1 MAGDVSLLSNVAI
14 ALAAA
19 FAGGFVARFLRLPSL
34 IGYIAAGVA
43 ISPLTPGYSVDLHT
57 LEQVA
62 ELGVIF
68 LMFGIGLN
76 FDLAD
81 LRAVQKAAV
90 PGGLV
95 LMAALGSGVFGI
107 AVLSGLDSKE
117 AIVVGLAVC
126 VCSSAVLSRSLE
138 DQGFTDSIPGRLAIG
153 WSVVEDLVTVIILA
167 VLPSL
172 AGDNSGG
179 EAFGDAGSAVARAV
193 AFVALTLIVGPRII
207 PWLLRTVARAGSREL
222 FILGVVA
229 IALGIATGGAE
240 LFDVSIAIGA
250 FVAGVVI
257 SETEMGHQATADV
270 LPLREAFAV
279 LFFVSVGMLLD
290 PEALGDDVP
299 LLLAIVAAVTVGV
312 PMAVLLIFAALP
324 HPGRTALVV
333 GVSLAQFG
341 EFSFLIAQEGLDLAL
356 VSDDTYNVILGAS
369 VLTIAVNPLLFRV
382 LPAGERSLARTGPVW
397 RLLERQGAVP
407 GDPEPQSGHVVILGY
422 GRVGELTGH
431 ALASLQLPRLVVEAD
446 LGRAHALERAGQ
458 PVIWGDAGSRHV
470 LDQAGI
476 DRARLVV
483 IALPDENSTVLAMTN
498 VREIAPGVP
507 IVVRARVREELE
519 ILRRLGAAEVVVPEY
534 EGGLELMSQALIRLG
549 YPTEEAEAY
558 RLAIRDI
565 TYESATE

>member
-1 MAGDVSLLSNVAI
+1 MVGDASLLSNVAV

-19 FAGGFVARFLRLPSL
+19 FAGGFVARLLRLPPL

-62 ELGVIF
+62 EIGVIF

-95 LMAALGSGVFGI
+95 LMTALGSGVFGI
-107 AVLSGLDSKE
+107 AVFSGLGAKE
-117 AIVVGLAVC
+117 ALVVGLAVC
-126 VCSSAVLSRSLE
+126 VCSSAVLSRSLN
-138 DQGFTDSIPGRLAIG
+138 DLGFTDSIPGRLAIG

-172 AGDNSGG
+172 AGDGGGG
-179 EAFGDAGSAVARAV
+179 EAFEDAGTAVARAA
-193 AFVALTLIVGPRII
+193 AFVALTLIVGPRVI
-207 PWLLRTVARAGSREL
+207 PWLLRNVARAGSREL

-229 IALGIATGGAE
+229 IALGIAAGGAE

-250 FVAGVVI
+250 FIAGVVI

-290 PEALGDDVP
+290 PAALRDDVP
-299 LLLAIVAAVTVGV
+299 LLLAIVAAVSVGV
-312 PMAVLLIFAALP
+312 PLAVLLIFTALP

-341 EFSFLIAQEGLDLAL
+341 EFSFLIAQQGLDLAL

-397 RLLERQGAVP
+397 RLLERQGALP
-407 GDPEPQSGHVVILGY
+407 GAPEPQSGHVVILGY

-446 LGRAHALERAGQ
+446 LGRAHALERAGL

-470 LDQAGI
+470 LEQAGI

-483 IALPDENSTVLAMTN
+483 IALPDENSTILAMTN
-498 VREIAPGVP
+498 AREIAPDVP

-519 ILRRLGAAEVVVPEY
+519 ILRRLGAAEIVLPEY

-549 YPTEEAEAY
+549 YPVEEAEAY

-565 TYESATE
+565 TYESATD